1 MIDGFIV
8 SSCEE
13 SNGEDERDQRYE
25 CYQKHN
31 EFLVFHKYPFKKCI
45 CAHRVSD
52 GRMVLRVWSCEHVDR
67 VVVRRPQ
74 IADYDAALGA

>member
-25 CYQKHN
+25 CYQKHD
-31 EFLVFHKYPFKKCI
+31 EFLVFHMYPFNNGN

-52 GRMVLRVWSCEHVDR
+52 RRIVLRVWSCEHIDR
-67 VVVRRPQ
+67 VIVRRPQ
-74 IADYDAALGA
+74 ITDNDAPLGA